1 MPERSSQGFSS
12 FRDHDGPA
20 FLHLSQIMAQLILEI
35 SDTSYRFQGNYLPLL
50 WLRYMG
56 QVATVK
62 TFRRLEGNSELN
74 AGITVEIRKSLAGSH
89 RNVKEPDCSTTNLN
103 QLL

>member
-1 MPERSSQGFSS
+1 
-12 FRDHDGPA
+12 
-20 FLHLSQIMAQLILEI
+20 
-35 SDTSYRFQGNYLPLL
+35 
-50 WLRYMG
+50 MG

-62 TFRRLEGNSELN
+62 TFRGLEGNSELN